1 MQYVSHP
8 LIYPNTVE
16 DRDYQR
22 KIVEVASDKNTLIV
36 LPTALGKTVISALIA
51 AKILYN
57 YRDKRVL
64 VMAPTRPLCMQH
76 KNTFQRIIRLPQ
88 DDFTLLT
95 GKIPSD
101 YREVVWKGSSRIIF
115 ATPQVVRNDILMRGL
130 NLNNFGLLVFDECHR
145 SVKEYAY
152 TEIAQHYVKQSDYP
166 LILGMTASP
175 GSDIERVRM
184 VCESLFIEHVEYRCD
199 EDDDVRPYIQPIHV
213 EWKRVNLPLNY
224 QPLRDILRGMLD
236 AKIKWLQSKGYLKD
250 LSKNVTRKQLIELG
264 AELRYNAEM
273 SIEEERGPIY
283 QAIIQQSL
291 ALTISHMLEL
301 LETQGAYTLKA
312 FIEKMENND
321 KRSHAMLMREDIY
334 GELLDLLNGKC
345 YVEHPK
351 VEMLKQVVKDQLT
364 KNLNS
369 RILVFTQFRDT
380 ATHLVEELNKLDNVK
395 AERFV
400 GQANRF
406 GDKGLTQEQ
415 QASLIDDL
423 RKGYLNTLVATSIAE
438 EGLDIPEVDLVVFY
452 EPIPSEIRYIQ
463 RRGRT
468 GRKTAGRVVILA
480 TNDTYDMIYLY
491 ASSRRVKMMRSIAS
505 KLNSILKPVLRMK
518 IKPALNPMTQEE
530 ILRIQL
536 VSGLKREPLL
546 VTSELEKFK
555 DLSREI
561 ERAERIIYL
570 KILEKGVLGLN
581 DDELY
586 YEMEKE
592 GFNKGVVKAALSKLI
607 KKKHVASEYNLLS
620 IPIKSIP
627 GARIMNVEIEK
638 VMAGQAIV
646 WVNGKWRARLLP
658 ENYNGPKEMIRKGSI
673 FKALCELYHDSGVL
687 CVKVRQVVQSL

>member
-22 KIVEVASDKNTLIV
+22 KIVEVASDKNTLVI

-51 AKILYN
+51 AKILYE

-76 KNTFQRIIRLPQ
+76 KDTFQRIIRLPQ
-88 DDFTLLT
+88 EDFTLLT
-95 GKIPSD
+95 GRIHSD
-101 YREVVWKGSSRIIF
+101 YREAVWRGSSRIIF

-130 NLNNFGLLVFDECHR
+130 NLNDFGLLVFDECHR

-152 TEIAQHYVKQSDYP
+152 TEIAQYYVKQSEYP

-199 EDDDVRPYIQPIHV
+199 EDDDVKPYIQPIHV
-213 EWKRVNLPLNY
+213 EWKRVDLPLNY

-236 AKIKWLQSKGYLKD
+236 AKIKWLQDKGYLKD
-250 LSKNVTRKQLIELG
+250 LKDVTRKQLIELG

-273 SIEEERGPIY
+273 SIEEERGAIY
-283 QAIIQQSL
+283 QAIMQQSL

-312 FIEKMENND
+312 FIEKMRNDD
-321 KRSHAMLMREDIY
+321 KRSHLMLMREDIY
-334 GELLDLLNGKC
+334 GELLDLLNGVC
-345 YVEHPK
+345 YAEHPK
-351 VEMLKQVVKDQLT
+351 VEILKQVVSDQIAT
-364 KNLNS
+364 NPNS

-380 ATHLVEELNKLDNVK
+380 ATHLVEELNKINNVK

-400 GQANRF
+400 GQATRL

-415 QASLIDDL
+415 QTSLIDDL
-423 RKGYLNTLVATSIAE
+423 KKGYINALVATSIAE

-480 TNDTYDMIYLY
+480 TNNTYDMIYLY
-491 ASSRRVKMMRSIAS
+491 ASFRRVRRMRNIVS
-505 KLNSILKPVLRMK
+505 KLNSILKPALRMK
-518 IKPALNPMTQEE
+518 TKPLPNPMTQEE
-530 ILRIQL
+530 ILRIQHTC
-536 VSGLKREPLL
+536 GLKHEPLL
-546 VTSELEKFK
+546 IPSELERFK

-581 DDELY
+581 DEELY

-592 GFNKGVVKAALSKLI
+592 GFNKGIVKVALSKLI
-607 KKKHVASEYNLLS
+607 KKKHVTNDYNVLS

-627 GARIMNVEIEK
+627 GARMMNIEIEK

-658 ENYNGPKEMIRKGSI
+658 ENYDGPKEMIRKGSS
-673 FKALCELYHDSGVL
+673 FKALCELYRDSGVL
-687 CVKVRQVVQSL
+687 CVKVRQIIQSL

>member
-1 MQYVSHP
+1 
-8 LIYPNTVE
+8 
-16 DRDYQR
+16 
-22 KIVEVASDKNTLIV
+22 
-36 LPTALGKTVISALIA
+36 LGKTVISALIA

-76 KNTFQRIIRLPQ
+76 KDTYQRIIRLPQ

-101 YREVVWKGSSRIIF
+101 YREAVWKGASRIIF

-145 SVKEYAY
+145 AVKEYAY

-236 AKIKWLQSKGYLKD
+236 ARIKWLQSKGYLKD
-250 LSKNVTRKQLIELG
+250 SSKNVTRKQLIELG

-312 FIEKMENND
+312 FIEKMENDD
-321 KRSHAMLMREDIY
+321 KRSHTMLMKEDIY

-351 VEMLKQVVKDQLT
+351 VEMLKQVVKEQLT

-380 ATHLVEELNKLDNVK
+380 ATHLVEELNKLNNVK

-406 GDKGLTQEQ
+406 GDRGLTQEQ

-423 RKGYLNTLVATSIAE
+423 RKGYINTLVATSIAE

-491 ASSRRVKMMRSIAS
+491 ASSRRVKTMRIIAS
-505 KLNSILKPVLRMK
+505 KLNSILKPVLRTKM
-518 IKPALNPMTQEE
+518 KPALNPMTQEE
-530 ILRIQL
+530 ISRIQL
-536 VSGLKREPLL
+536 VSGLKHEPLL
-546 VTSELEKFK
+546 ITSELERFK
-555 DLSREI
+555 DLSREV

-581 DDELY
+581 DEELY

-607 KKKHVASEYNLLS
+607 KKRHIESGHNLLS
-620 IPIKSIP
+620 IPIKNTY
-627 GARIMNVEIEK
+627 GTKIMDVEIEK
-638 VMAGQAIV
+638 VMVGQAIV

-658 ENYNGPKEMIRKGSI
+658 ENYNGPKEMIRKGAV
-673 FKALCELYHDSGVL
+673 FKALCELYRDSGVL

>member
-1 MQYVSHP
+1 
-8 LIYPNTVE
+8 
-16 DRDYQR
+16 
-22 KIVEVASDKNTLIV
+22 
-36 LPTALGKTVISALIA
+36 
-51 AKILYN
+51 
-57 YRDKRVL
+57 
-64 VMAPTRPLCMQH
+64 
-76 KNTFQRIIRLPQ
+76 
-88 DDFTLLT
+88 
-95 GKIPSD
+95 
-101 YREVVWKGSSRIIF
+101 
-115 ATPQVVRNDILMRGL
+115 NDILMRGL

>member
-76 KNTFQRIIRLPQ
+76 KDTYQRIIRLPQ

-101 YREVVWKGSSRIIF
+101 YREAVWKGASRIIF

-145 SVKEYAY
+145 AVKEYAY

-236 AKIKWLQSKGYLKD
+236 ARIKWLQSKGYLKD
-250 LSKNVTRKQLIELG
+250 SSKNVTRKQLIELG

-312 FIEKMENND
+312 FIEKMENDD
-321 KRSHAMLMREDIY
+321 KRSHTMLMKEDIY

-351 VEMLKQVVKDQLT
+351 VEMLKQVVKEQLT

-380 ATHLVEELNKLDNVK
+380 ATHLVEELNKLNNVK

-406 GDKGLTQEQ
+406 GDRGLTQEQ

-423 RKGYLNTLVATSIAE
+423 RKGYINTLVATSIAE

-491 ASSRRVKMMRSIAS
+491 ASSRRVKTMRIIAS
-505 KLNSILKPVLRMK
+505 KLNSILKPVLRTKM
-518 IKPALNPMTQEE
+518 KPALNPMTQEE
-530 ILRIQL
+530 ISRIQL
-536 VSGLKREPLL
+536 VSGLKHEPLL
-546 VTSELEKFK
+546 ITSELERFK
-555 DLSREI
+555 DLSREV

-581 DDELY
+581 DEELY

-607 KKKHVASEYNLLS
+607 KKRHIESGHNLLS
-620 IPIKSIP
+620 IPIKNTY
-627 GARIMNVEIEK
+627 GTKIMDVEIEK
-638 VMAGQAIV
+638 VMVGQAIV

-658 ENYNGPKEMIRKGSI
+658 ENYNGPKEMIRKGAV
-673 FKALCELYHDSGVL
+673 FKALCELYRDSGVL